1 VREKNVREV
10 FRTAKKF
17 CATMPHCQLSK
28 NLIQHDNRA
37 GYDRRNPQYTYCATS
52 KSSISESVKQD
63 FSQAPSASRRDAAAD
78 IHNLCQFQA

>member
-1 VREKNVREV
+1 VSEKNGREV
-10 FRTAKKF
+10 LRTAKNF

-37 GYDRRNPQYTYCATS
+37 AYDQRFPQYT
-52 KSSISESVKQD
+52 KSSISESVKQYY
-63 FSQAPSASRRDAAAD
+63 SQAPSASRRDAAAD